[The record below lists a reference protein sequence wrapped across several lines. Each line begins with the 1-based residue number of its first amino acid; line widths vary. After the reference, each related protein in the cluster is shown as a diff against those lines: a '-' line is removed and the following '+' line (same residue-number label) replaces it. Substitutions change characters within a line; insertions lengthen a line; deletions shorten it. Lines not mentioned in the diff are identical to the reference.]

1 MISSSPHDSTD
12 FFCLSYSPN
21 AAKRINSITLDVQLT
36 SSWISCLFAAYLLP
50 VMLSFVETTRFTE
63 FDNWLSL
70 FFAFFSRKLPREFG
84 SSHGQNEFILA
95 SFFPTTQSHCKLD
108 SRMVLFGH
116 RHPSAVGRPFWGQ
129 PSIPISIFPY

>member
-36 SSWISCLFAAYLLP
+36 SSWISCLFAAYLLS

-70 FFAFFSRKLPREFG
+70 FLPFSPG
-84 SSHGQNEFILA
+84 NSPGNLA
-95 SFFPTTQSHCKLD
+95 RPMDRMNSF
-108 SRMVLFGH
+108 
-116 RHPSAVGRPFWGQ
+116 
-129 PSIPISIFPY
+129 